1 MTNSLLPVLTRT
13 RHSRST
19 RGRRICMV
27 PSREW
32 PTETPNRIAVYRGFV
47 ARTDVP
53 TDGRLLSCCQTSNF
67 IRRSVE
73 LPRAATGARAASGR
87 RGRGSGEPPP
97 PAAPIGD
104 SHTARLTRRAGAA
117 ARHPTGAGGSLG
129 GVGRSV
135 GGWLFRQPARRGEHR
150 RAARRPTARAERG
163 AAARR
168 VPALGGALA
177 GAPSACAGGGT
188 ARPRRCPA

>member
-73 LPRAATGARAASGR
+73 LPRAATLDEAAPTE
-87 RGRGSGEPPP
+87 RGSVRASVTEQTPNKR
-97 PAAPIGD
+97 D
-104 SHTARLTRRAGAA
+104 SVPLLFGC
-117 ARHPTGAGGSLG
+117 
-129 GVGRSV
+129 SV
-135 GGWLFRQPARRGEHR
+135 LDLEF
-150 RAARRPTARAERG
+150 
-163 AAARR
+163 
-168 VPALGGALA
+168 VPET
-177 GAPSACAGGGT
+177 GGT
-188 ARPRRCPA
+188 AMAHELVDYTSRCT